1 MRIHSSDI
9 ENTPIL
15 ITVEQL
21 KNKSGTVNKSFCLAM
36 QGWCGNLPINS
47 AANYHENQIFQMD
60 H

>member
-9 ENTPIL
+9 ENTHIL

-36 QGWCGNLPINS
+36 QGWCGNLPMNS
-47 AANYHENQIFQMD
+47 AAN
-60 H
+60 